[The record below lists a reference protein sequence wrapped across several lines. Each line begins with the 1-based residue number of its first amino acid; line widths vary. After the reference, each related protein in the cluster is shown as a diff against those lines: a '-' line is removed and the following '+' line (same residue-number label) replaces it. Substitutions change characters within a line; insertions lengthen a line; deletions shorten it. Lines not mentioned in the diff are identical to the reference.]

1 MFYNLKESSV
11 KIGDT
16 HMDYAVFGK
25 GKTPLVMIP
34 GLSLR
39 DVKGAG
45 WGLAIGYSI
54 FAKDYRVYVFD
65 KKADVP
71 DGYSVKDIADDTVT
85 AMRALGIERAHI
97 FGTSL
102 GGMVAQYIAVYYPE
116 IVDKLILAVTT
127 ARNNE
132 VVSTVVGG
140 WIDCAERGDLSFIA
154 NEMLGQLYSEELARK
169 YGKIMPLIA
178 KFYIPK
184 DMPRFIRMA
193 RACLTVDIL
202 DRLCQIKAPTLVLGG
217 ERDKIVGGFASYEI
231 AERIPDARIY
241 MYEKYGHSA
250 YDEAPDFN
258 KRILDFISQ

>member
-39 DVKGAG
+39 DLKGAG
-45 WGLAIGYSI
+45 WGLAIGYSL

-65 KKADVP
+65 KKASIP
-71 DGYSVKDIADDTVT
+71 DGYSVRDIADDTVT

-116 IVDKLILAVTT
+116 MVDRLILAVTT
-127 ARNNE
+127 SRCNE
-132 VVSTVVGG
+132 VVSKVVGG
-140 WIDCAERGDLSFIA
+140 WIDYAERGDLSFIA

-178 KFYIPK
+178 KFYTPK
-184 DMPRFIRMA
+184 DMPRFIRLA
-193 RACLTVDIL
+193 RACLTVDIT
-202 DRLCQIKAPTLVLGG
+202 DRIGEITAPTLVLGG

-231 AERIPDARIY
+231 AERIPGAKLH

-258 KRILDFISQ
+258 KRILEFISK